1 MALAKRPA
9 HYDAFGKK
17 HDLPMHS
24 QTWQSAPRMRPVTIF
39 RKRRLVGVLL
49 VLTVVYLFIKYLP
62 TDVPSVAL
70 RTDSRTGRSQGRPF
84 ALDLASKQNSDRAA
98 SEALGAKQL
107 YDGPVKF
114 YHLAGSLRPH
124 LYKEDDGKED
134 VLFTLYDLRSAASL
148 TGLACEMAAY
158 NKVNVHMGLLTPSD
172 VSIEEIMSV
181 IGIIVDGCPIFWHD
195 ARPDYNSR
203 SSEDRQA
210 VVVKAAISH
219 MHATLKPS
227 VVVIDQ
233 QQASNTRFKMALQD
247 KLNSLWTPL
256 SILPNDA
263 LTSMSWI
270 TSLDGKGLT
279 LMNQNQI
286 DIIIRPYKESAGSL
300 IRLLESI
307 KSAHYAGLPLPRI
320 TVELPHTVDPFALHY
335 IENFRWLHDSP
346 KSESKLILRR
356 RIDNGKLS
364 PALATL
370 RTLESFY
377 PPTTPNSH
385 VLILSPD
392 VELSPS
398 YLQYLYFL
406 TLTYKYGS
414 SGKRI
419 TGSLMGISLDLP
431 SYSLDNQT
439 PFLASAI
446 NPPQSQPLLLHQ
458 TPSSIATLYF
468 GDHWVELQNYISLRL
483 RHDPDLTQTI
493 NNSPESK
500 ISPTHPHPAWLKPA
514 QELMR
519 ARKTYILYPSFA
531 TSPDKKLLT
540 IHTESTQAPEEFW
553 KDPNP
558 NSQSQ
563 ASASDTINNHIP
575 LPPLDDSDSDSTVLI
590 ADGPTHSPNAP
601 HANMNHEPATA
612 QSSSSIPQ
620 SLQSL
625 LNLKDHETL
634 PNDTVLPLFSATG
647 HPTDHE
653 ISRAD
658 SEAYGD
664 RVSLELGGCKSLEER
679 DEKIMGRLEYLF
691 C

>member
-1 MALAKRPA
+1 M
-9 HYDAFGKK
+9 K

-39 RKRRLVGVLL
+39 RKRRLLGVLL
-49 VLTVVYLFIKYLP
+49 VLAVVYLFIKYLP
-62 TDVPSVAL
+62 TDVPSVAH

-84 ALDLASKQNSDRAA
+84 ALDLAPKQNSGNTA
-98 SEALGAKQL
+98 SEALGANQL

-124 LYKEDDGKED
+124 LYKEADSQEN
-134 VLFTLYDLRSAASL
+134 VLFMLYDLRSAASL
-148 TGLACEMAAY
+148 TGLACEMAVY
-158 NKVNVHMGLLTPSD
+158 NSMNVHMGLLTPSD
-172 VSIEEIMSV
+172 VSIEEIMAV
-181 IGIIVDGCPIFWHD
+181 TGVTVDGCPIFWHD

-203 SSEDRQA
+203 SSLDRQA
-210 VVVKAAISH
+210 VVVKAAIRH

-233 QQASNTRFKMALQD
+233 QQASNIRFTKALQD

-256 SILPNDA
+256 TILPNDA
-263 LTSMSWI
+263 LTSISWI
-270 TSLDGKGLT
+270 TSLDGKGLA

-286 DIIIRPYKESAGSL
+286 DTIIQPYKESAGSL

-335 IENFRWLHDSP
+335 IENFRWPQDSP
-346 KSESKLILRR
+346 ISESKLILRR
-356 RIDNGKLS
+356 RIDDSKLS
-364 PALATL
+364 PTLATL

-414 SGKRI
+414 AGKRI

-431 SYSLDNQT
+431 SYRLDNQT
-439 PFLASAI
+439 PFLAS
-446 NPPQSQPLLLHQ
+446 NQPQPQSQPLLLHQ
-458 TPSSIATLYF
+458 TPSSTATLYF

-500 ISPTHPHPAWLKPA
+500 ISPNHPAWLKPA

-519 ARKTYILYPSFA
+519 ARNTYILYPSFA
-531 TSPDKKLLT
+531 TTPGKKLLT

-558 NSQSQ
+558 RSQSQ
-563 ASASDTINNHIP
+563 SQSQPSTSDTTKNHNIP
-575 LPPLDDSDSDSTVLI
+575 PPPHDDSNSDSTILTAT
-590 ADGPTHSPNAP
+590 ADDTHNPDAPNA
-601 HANMNHEPATA
+601 NMDHEPA
-612 QSSSSIPQ
+612 QSSIPQ
-620 SLQSL
+620 SLQTL
-625 LNLKDHETL
+625 LGLKDHETL
-634 PNDTVLPLFSATG
+634 PTDTELPLFSATG
-647 HPTDHE
+647 HLTDRDT
-653 ISRAD
+653 SRAGAA
-658 SEAYGD
+658 AYGD
-664 RVSLELGGCKSLEER
+664 RVSLELGGCRSLEKRNEMM
-679 DEKIMGRLEYLF
+679 IGQLEYLF